1 MSNTIDSIVQQINS
15 LSDTELLNQLSE
27 AQDTF
32 DEKGSF
38 DERRIEL
45 QNLDEIIVK
54 LKNDKIPSKMK
65 QIQLL
70 KYMELSKRGW
80 YKLYSDIMDREG

>member
-1 MSNTIDSIVQQINS
+1 MTNRIDKIIQKINS

-45 QNLDEIIVK
+45 QNLDKIIVK

>member
-1 MSNTIDSIVQQINS
+1 MANRIDKIIQKINS

-45 QNLDEIIVK
+45 QNLDKIIVK

>member
-1 MSNTIDSIVQQINS
+1 MTIRIDKIIQKINS
-15 LSDTELLNQLSE
+15 LSDNDLLYELSE
-27 AQDTF
+27 TLDAF

-38 DERRIEL
+38 DERRIEF

-54 LKNDKIPSKMK
+54 LKNDKIPSKKK

>member
-1 MSNTIDSIVQQINS
+1 MTNRKDMIIQRINS

-27 AQDTF
+27 VQDTF
-32 DEKGSF
+32 DEEGSF

-45 QNLDEIIVK
+45 QNLDKIIVK

-80 YKLYSDIMDREG
+80 YKLYSTIMDREG

>member
-1 MSNTIDSIVQQINS
+1 MTIRIDKIIQKINS

-27 AQDTF
+27 APDTL

-38 DERRIEL
+38 DEKRIEL
-45 QNLDEIIVK
+45 QNLDKIIVK

-65 QIQLL
+65 QIELL

>member
-1 MSNTIDSIVQQINS
+1 MANRIDKIIQKINS
-15 LSDTELLNQLSE
+15 LSDTELLIQLSK
-27 AQDTF
+27 APDTF

-45 QNLDEIIVK
+45 QNLDKIIVK